1 MTGTVTSFSGCS
13 CSFHLYNLG
22 SRSVL
27 SLGSSTNF
35 LLPLFC
41 GFKLLSVR
49 PSRSQVCWF
58 LSVLAFFLSCP
69 PSYALSRHFSG
80 FRLLVLSACFLYTI
94 RSASS
99 RKFLQVLLANKTAL
113 PFISWER
120 CISGEF
126 YEIVV

>member
-1 MTGTVTSFSGCS
+1 MTGTVTFFSGCS
-13 CSFHLYNLG
+13 CSCHLYNLW

-27 SLGSSTNF
+27 SLCSSTKF

-41 GFKLLSVR
+41 GFKRLSVR
-49 PSRSQVCWF
+49 PSRSRVCWF
-58 LSVLAFFLSCP
+58 LLVLAFFLSCP
-69 PSYALSRHFSG
+69 LSYALSRHFSG
-80 FRLLVLSACFLYTI
+80 FRLLILFACFLYTI

-99 RKFLQVLLANKTAL
+99 RIFLQVLLANKTAL

-120 CISGEF
+120 CISGVF